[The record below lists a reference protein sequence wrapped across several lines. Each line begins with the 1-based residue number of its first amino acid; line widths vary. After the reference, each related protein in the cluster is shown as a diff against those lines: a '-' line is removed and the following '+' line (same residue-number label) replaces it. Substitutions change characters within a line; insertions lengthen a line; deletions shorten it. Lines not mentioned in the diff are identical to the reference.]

1 MIKHKNIPEN
11 AIYNPEQMQW
21 EIGERNEN
29 NLPVGKWNYWWAE
42 TGHLCCVTN
51 YNDFNG
57 GLVFSRFHP
66 DGTYS
71 FKGEMENDAF
81 INLSYY
87 QKSKNKTTELVFQE
101 EIYKNVF
108 SGIYDWNTNQ
118 WQFFN
123 IENQLID
130 LNGSLIV
137 KPKTS
142 EKSSFSKIKFP
153 NPFGYN
159 KQTSS
164 ELENAKTE
172 YGFSEEYLTFLK
184 NQNGFNGRD
193 FIDSEVKENYLTT
206 IDFSNANQDFKTLYS
221 FNAAEEYDD
230 LIKNQEFN
238 IFKDYFFIIG
248 SDLAGNEFVE
258 VKTGIHKGK
267 IGCLDH
273 DLYASCESIEKFF
286 EDLELGNYKDTTEDE
301 RYKELFNENFGLV
314 AFHANNMTDF
324 IGNCF
329 LYSEE
334 IGVVI
339 RSIDEVIVNN
349 NNNIMNNPITPEI
362 QAVFGKHQIP
372 NALQLLYAFEEEYG
386 AENYSQ
392 CFYLKTSTEYNLD
405 NWCESKEFMNAF
417 LEFATANGSGSSYAY
432 WLIDDNLENCPI
444 VVFGD
449 EGGLHTVANSTPEF
463 MQLLTLNVEISVDW
477 DSAYFYKDDEYY
489 NESYYKDEFA
499 DFVQENFNLPTLE
512 TNKQTETIINQ
523 AKEKHQENLMAFAKK
538 CGLEF

>member
-1 MIKHKNIPEN
+1 MKKHKNIPEN
-11 AIYNPEQMQW
+11 AIYNPEQLQW
-21 EIGERNEN
+21 EIGERNET
-29 NLPVGKWNYWWAE
+29 GKPIGTWNYWWAE
-42 TGHLCCVTN
+42 TGHLCCVTT

-87 QKSKNKTTELVFQE
+87 QKSKDKTTELVLTE
-101 EIYKNVF
+101 EIYKNVC

-123 IENQLID
+123 TENQAID

-137 KPKTS
+137 NSGTS
-142 EKSSFSKIKFP
+142 EKSTYHKIKFP

-159 KQTSS
+159 KQTNS

-172 YGFSEEYLTFLK
+172 YGFSNEFSAFLK
-184 NQNGFNGRD
+184 KQNGFNGHD
-193 FIDSEVKENYLTT
+193 FIDSEVKENYLTP
-206 IDFSNANQDFKTLYS
+206 IDLTNFNQDFKTLYS
-221 FNAAEEYDD
+221 YNATEEYDD

-238 IFKDYFFIIG
+238 IFKDHFFIIG

-258 VKTGIHKGK
+258 VKTGLHKGK

-273 DLYASCESIEKFF
+273 ELYASCENIEAFF
-286 EDLELGNYKDTTEDE
+286 EDLELGNYKDMTEEE
-301 RYKELFNENFGLV
+301 RYKELFNEDFGLI

-324 IGNCF
+324 IENCF

-334 IGVVI
+334 KGIVI
-339 RSIDEVIVNN
+339 RSLDEVIIN
-349 NNNIMNNPITPEI
+349 NNNITMNNPITPEI
-362 QAVFGKHQIP
+362 QAVFGKYQIP
-372 NALQLLYAFEEEYG
+372 NALQQLYAFEAEYG
-386 AENYSQ
+386 AENYSE

-417 LEFATANGSGSSYAY
+417 LEFATASGGGSAYAY
-432 WLIDDNLENCPI
+432 WLIDDNLEKCPI

-449 EGGLHTVANSTPEF
+449 EGGLHAIANSTPEF
-463 MQLLTLNVEISVDW
+463 IQLLTLNVEILVDW

-489 NESYYKDEFA
+489 EESDYKEEFA
-499 DFVQENFNLPTLE
+499 AFVQENFNLPTVE
-512 TNKQTETIINQ
+512 TNEETETIINA
-523 AKEKHQENLMAFAKK
+523 AKSVHGENLKVFAKK
-538 CGLEF
+538 CGLDF